1 MDHSAPTLPD
11 TATISTYPLFQNLP
25 LERIRVIQT
34 LDQCQQIEA
43 ELKAA
48 KILGFDTE
56 SRPTFTKGETQTGPH
71 LIQLATETDAWLFQV
86 SPEILQFL
94 QAVLSSHTQLKT
106 GFGLKNDAHLFRKKG
121 IQLNHTVDL
130 SRCFTQLG
138 FKNPLGI
145 KNAIAV
151 LFQQNFPKRKSVST
165 SNWSRKN
172 LSPQQIEYAAA
183 DAYAPVLIFKALQQQ
198 GLLPPDIS

>member
-86 SPEILQFL
+86 SSEILQFL
-94 QAVLSSHTQLKT
+94 QAVLSSNTQLKT

>member
-94 QAVLSSHTQLKT
+94 QAVLSSNTQLKT

>member
-1 MDHSAPTLPD
+1 MDHSAPPLPD

-94 QAVLSSHTQLKT
+94 QAVLSSNTQLKV

>member
-86 SPEILQFL
+86 SSEILQFL
-94 QAVLSSHTQLKT
+94 QAVLSSNTQLKV